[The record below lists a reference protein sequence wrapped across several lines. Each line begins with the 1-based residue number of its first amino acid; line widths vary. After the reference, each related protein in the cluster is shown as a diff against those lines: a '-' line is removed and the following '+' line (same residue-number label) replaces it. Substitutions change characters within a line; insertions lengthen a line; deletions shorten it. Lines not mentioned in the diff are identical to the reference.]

1 VHQDW
6 LVVSGAAES
15 LDEEDEESDDDVSP
29 DDEDDDDDDALG
41 VLVAAGVA
49 AVFATVCAP
58 IEPSKWITPQASTN
72 VDSVAAMTVRRI
84 RATRRARSARR
95 ARPTAA
101 RVDGW
106 EVGMRPKLRALSQRL
121 PSASW
126 EIAGKCSGSPT

>member
-29 DDEDDDDDDALG
+29 DDEDDDDVLG

-49 AVFATVCAP
+49 AVFAAVCAP

-106 EVGMRPKLRALSQRL
+106 EVGMRPKLRALSQCL

-126 EIAGKCSGSPT
+126 EIAGKSSGSPT